1 MHLNTPPLDLT
12 KRSVTAPD
20 LTPAC
25 VAPRCRTARRVLW
38 VLLTL
43 TALPWLC
50 IAIPTLCADCSGFVD
65 TFLAILYLGGIMLLF
80 AMFPQL
86 ILLVASYSIRTR
98 SSSLWLVVHLPLC
111 LLSTPLALALIW
123 EQHDTPDMVAGA
135 VQICLNIAITAEMV
149 ILYPLFRLGEHLML
163 RRRSC

>member
-50 IAIPTLCADCSGFVD
+50 IAIPTLCADCSGGGD
-65 TFLAILYLGGIMLLF
+65 TLLAILYILLF

-86 ILLVASYSIRTR
+86 VLLVASYSIRTR
-98 SSSLWLVVHLPLC
+98 SGSLWLVVHLPLC

-123 EQHDTPDMVAGA
+123 DRHDTPDMVAGA
-135 VQICLNIAITAEMV
+135 VQILLNIAITAEMV
-149 ILYPLFRLGEHLML
+149 ILYPLFRLGEHIML
-163 RRRSC
+163 RHRR

>member
-12 KRSVTAPD
+12 KRSVTAPSFI
-20 LTPAC
+20 PAC

-38 VLLTL
+38 VLPTL

-50 IAIPTLCADCSGFVD
+50 IVIPTLCDEYSGGGD
-65 TFLAILYLGGIMLLF
+65 TLLAILYILLF

-98 SSSLWLVVHLPLC
+98 SGSLWLVVQLPLC
-111 LLSTPLALALIW
+111 LLSTLLSLALIW
-123 EQHDTPDMVAGA
+123 EQHDTPDIIAGA
-135 VQICLNIAITAEMV
+135 VQILLNIAITAEMV
-149 ILYPLFRLGEHLML
+149 ILYPLFRLGEHIML
-163 RRRSC
+163 RHRR